1 MIIEVRTPARA
12 GLIGNPSDGFGGV
25 TISLTFDAF
34 CATVRLWESPELD
47 IRPSQRDRATFES
60 LDDLVHNVQNDGYY
74 GGVRLIKAA
83 IKVFCDYCQRLG
95 IELEQKN
102 FTIAYDTDI
111 PSRVGLAGSSA
122 IVTSAMRALMRYYG
136 VTIPKQILPN
146 LILSAESDELKIGAG
161 LQDRVA
167 QVYGGLVYMDFG
179 EEHMRRGFGQYEN
192 LDLKLLPPLFI
203 AYDATSSE
211 GTEVVHNPLR
221 ERFQKGEAVVVDTLN
236 VIAGN
241 ARQFRQAL
249 EGGDLAEMYRLVDA
263 NFDLRAQI
271 MGINPLHRRLVNV
284 ARRAGAAC
292 HFCGSGGAVI
302 GIYRDEA
309 MYRDLEEAYA
319 KIGVPILKPRVIEY
333 PELGPHPM
341 NAPKP
346 K

>member
-25 TISLTFDAF
+25 TISFTFDAF
-34 CATVRLWESPELD
+34 CATARLWESPELD

-60 LDDLVHNVQNDGYY
+60 LDDLVQNVQNDGYY

-95 IELEQKN
+95 IELERKN
-102 FTIAYDTDI
+102 FTISYDTDI

-122 IVTSAMRALMRYYG
+122 IVTSVMRALMRYYG

-146 LILSAESDELKIGAG
+146 LVLSAESDELLIGAG

-167 QVYGGLVYMDFG
+167 QVYGGLTYMDFG
-179 EEHMRRGFGQYEN
+179 EEYMRRGFGHYEN
-192 LDLKLLPPLFI
+192 LDATLLPPLFI

-221 ERFQKGEAVVVDTLN
+221 ERYQKGEALVADTLSQ
-236 VIAGN
+236 IASN
-241 ARQFRQAL
+241 ARKFRQAL
-249 EGGDLAEMYRLVDA
+249 EEGDLDEMYRLMDA
-263 NFDLRAQI
+263 NFDLRCQI
-271 MGINPLHRRLVNV
+271 QQINPLHRRLVNV
-284 ARRAGAAC
+284 ARRVGAC
-292 HFCGSGGAVI
+292 CKFCGSGGAVI
-302 GIYRDEA
+302 GIYRDEE

-319 KIGVPILKPRVIEY
+319 KISVPLLKPHVVEY
-333 PELGPHPM
+333 PELGPH
-341 NAPKP
+341 ATHSPKP
-346 K
+346 R